1 MLGLRSDTERLSD
14 EINRNLI
21 QLTSSFMRNRIMT
34 EPNTAIRDQRMT
46 ILESLNQYQQP
57 RIDIMRDSVL
67 RDVVNMQQR
76 TMTTIPQHHY
86 FQFQQPNLQP
96 MMNNFNI
103 PTYQP
108 LTQVPHFQMPEI
120 RLGFNQR
127 FGNNFGGGS
136 GGFNSG
142 FGSRFGGF

>member
-1 MLGLRSDTERLSD
+1 
-14 EINRNLI
+14 
-21 QLTSSFMRNRIMT
+21 
-34 EPNTAIRDQRMT
+34 MT

-57 RIDIMRDSVL
+57 KIDIMRDSVL

-103 PTYQP
+103 PTYRPNIQ
-108 LTQVPHFQMPEI
+108 TQYLQIPEI
-120 RLGFNQR
+120 RFDFNQR
-127 FGNNFGGGS
+127 FGNNFGGGF
-136 GGFNSG
+136 GGFNGGS
-142 FGSRFGGF
+142 GSRFGGF

>member
-1 MLGLRSDTERLSD
+1 
-14 EINRNLI
+14 
-21 QLTSSFMRNRIMT
+21 MT

-46 ILESLNQYQQP
+46 ILESLNQFRPNQQLGV
-57 RIDIMRDSVL
+57 DIMRDGVL
-67 RDVVNMQQR
+67 RDVINAQQR

-86 FQFQQPNLQP
+86 FERPNLDFQFQQPNLQP

-108 LTQVPHFQMPEI
+108 PTQVPRFQISEI
-120 RLGFNQR
+120 RLDFNQR
-127 FGNNFGGGS
+127 FENNFGGGS